1 MQLRLVRLLLVLLA
15 VAGATAACIV
25 VPVPYRAH
33 RVYAPPPP
41 PVVYAP
47 QPCAWVRV
55 YGHWECR

>member
-41 PVVYAP
+41 AVYAP
-47 QPCAWVRV
+47 RTCAWVRA